1 MTTLLAAAEEKAAHA
16 DRLRVAAEARVREV
30 EEALRQIRDYE
41 PERETFRFDN
51 EACPDCKRNR
61 ERHWPPS
68 ELCEK
73 HYCQMDDNRR
83 ANSDVDAR
91 QHHRMRELARA
102 ALAATPDARPDPRA
116 TLDWIEHNVSG
127 GLHLVATARAKAHV
141 DPRLDLIALEWIRAN
156 DPAALPASPQAT
168 TPRPSS
174 WRSAPT
180 ATGPGRTPRTAA
192 SAGSPSRSSSRGRRL
207 TAIRFPIEK
216 STAMPETVSPT
227 PTPAEPV
234 ETKR

>member
-102 ALAATPDARPDPRA
+102 ALAS
-116 TLDWIEHNVSG
+116 L
-127 GLHLVATARAKAHV
+127 
-141 DPRLDLIALEWIRAN
+141 
-156 DPAALPASPQAT
+156 
-168 TPRPSS
+168 
-174 WRSAPT
+174 
-180 ATGPGRTPRTAA
+180 
-192 SAGSPSRSSSRGRRL
+192 GSPSPLPRGE
-207 TAIRFPIEK
+207 AEQ
-216 STAMPETVSPT
+216 PENS
-227 PTPAEPV
+227 AKE
-234 ETKR
+234 E